1 MHGKKNIKPNMFH
14 TYYTNIHKTGREMH
28 TDISFWSDSIRVQ
41 IHET

>member
-1 MHGKKNIKPNMFH
+1 
-14 TYYTNIHKTGREMH
+14 MH